1 MEKYILSIDQEQ
13 QVHVQSYLIK
23 MEKLK
28 VFLNVNLN
36 NIFHTQVG

>member
-13 QVHVQSYLIK
+13 QVHVHLFNK
-23 MEKLK
+23 DGELK